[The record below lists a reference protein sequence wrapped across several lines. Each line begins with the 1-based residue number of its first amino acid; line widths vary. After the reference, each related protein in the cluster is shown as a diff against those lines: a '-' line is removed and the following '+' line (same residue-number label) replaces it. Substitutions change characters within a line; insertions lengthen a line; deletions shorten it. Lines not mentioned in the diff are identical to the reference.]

1 MICNITIYKYSNID
15 LVYYSKCIYIYD
27 YVYNSVWL
35 IHIYIHCNI
44 VQYSNSN
51 SDSDSAIDSN
61 NVTAYIM

>member
-1 MICNITIYKYSNID
+1 MINTY
-15 LVYYSKCIYIYD
+15 
-27 YVYNSVWL
+27 
-35 IHIYIHCNI
+35 IYIHCNI